1 MAYRNGIYVA
11 FDGLGT
17 TSPILGDIK
26 YFNLLKGW
34 HANDSD
40 EFIFSDSH
48 QKTHQVRDGTTKEHL
63 KSVLRKRLSHSK
75 SMILILTDNTRPNRE
90 LLNYEIKKAIE
101 FGLPIIICYGSVKT
115 PIDKPSLLAY
125 YWPLELKLAI
135 KNGTAKCIHIPFRK
149 QPICAAVAK
158 FSIHH
163 KNTLGPL
170 SIYSMDTYTKWG
182 I

>member
-34 HANDSD
+34 KAKDSD

-48 QKTHQVRDGTTKEHL
+48 QKTHQVRDGTTKEYL

-90 LLNYEIKKAIE
+90 LLNYEIKKAVE
-101 FGLPIIICYGSVKT
+101 FGLPIIICYGSIKNPVY
-115 PIDKPSLLAY
+115 KPNLLAY

-135 KNGTAKCIHIPFRK
+135 KNGTAKCIHIPFKK
-149 QPICAAVAK
+149 QPICDAVTQY
-158 FSIHH
+158 SIHKKH
-163 KNTLGPL
+163 TLTPL
-170 SIYSMDTYTKWG
+170 STYSVNAYTIWG
-182 I
+182 L